1 METNQ
6 YNNQEIDL
14 GRLVKGLQHE
24 DTRNLGMTL
33 RFKWIMYIMA
43 PVYFLIFAGRLV
55 FEPYTIDQ
63 WGFLFFS
70 LGFLGF
76 ALLFR
81 SLHQE
86 YKSVDYGVSTV
97 EMLTKAANRYRM
109 WQRKTYLT
117 IIPVI
122 MVCFATSFSMEHL
135 IPNPDQT
142 TRLLIVFFG
151 YLAIL
156 CCAFFIGYLIWRKR
170 QKPLRDKALALLAEI
185 EK

>member
-1 METNQ
+1 METNKN
-6 YNNQEIDL
+6 NNQELDIEQ
-14 GRLVKGLQHE
+14 LVRSLEHE

-33 RFKWIMYIMA
+33 RFKWIMFIMA
-43 PVYFLIFAGRLV
+43 PFYFLIFTGRIIL
-55 FEPYTIDQ
+55 EPYKLDQ
-63 WGFLFFS
+63 LGFLFFS
-70 LGFLGF
+70 LGFVGF

-86 YKSVDYGVSTV
+86 YKSVDYGISTV
-97 EMLTKAANRYRM
+97 EMLTKAANRYRL

-117 IIPVI
+117 IVPVI
-122 MVCFATSFSMEHL
+122 LICFATSFSLEHL

-151 YLAIL
+151 YLVTL
-156 CCAFFIGYLIWRKR
+156 CLAFFIGYIVWSKR
-170 QKPLRDKALALLAEI
+170 QKPLRDKALALLAEM

>member
-1 METNQ
+1 MKTNQ
-6 YNNQEIDL
+6 NNNQKLDIEQ
-14 GRLVKGLQHE
+14 LVKRVQHE
-24 DTRNLGMTL
+24 DTFNLRLTNIFMG
-33 RFKWIMYIMA
+33 IMGGMA
-43 PVYFLIFAGRLV
+43 PVYLLIFVLQMI
-55 FEPYTIDQ
+55 FEIPSINQ

-86 YKSVDYGVSTV
+86 YKSVDYGVSMV
-97 EMLTKAANRYRM
+97 EMLTKAANRYRL

-122 MVCFATSFSMEHL
+122 LICFATSFSLEHL
-135 IPNPDQT
+135 IPNPDQK
-142 TRLLIVFFG
+142 TRMLIAFVG
-151 YLAIL
+151 YLVIT
-156 CCAFFIGYLIWRKR
+156 CFAFVVGYLIWRKR
-170 QKPLRDKALALLAEI
+170 QKPLRDKALSLLAEM

>member
-1 METNQ
+1 MEINQ
-6 YNNQEIDL
+6 QNKQAIDL
-14 GRLVKGLQHE
+14 KQLVKGLQHE
-24 DTRNLGMTL
+24 DNRNLGMTH
-33 RFKWIMYIMA
+33 RFKWIMLILA
-43 PVYFLIFAGRLV
+43 PAYFLMFLGRMIF
-55 FEPYTIDQ
+55 ESYTLDQ
-63 WGFLFFS
+63 LGFLFFS

-97 EMLTKAANRYRM
+97 EMLRKAASRYQL
-109 WQRKTYLT
+109 WQSKTYMT
-117 IIPVI
+117 IFPVI
-122 MVCFATSFSMEHL
+122 MICFATSFSLEHL

-151 YLAIL
+151 YLATL
-156 CCAFFIGYLIWRKR
+156 CCAFFVGYFIWRKR

>member
-6 YNNQEIDL
+6 NNNQELNIEQL
-14 GRLVKGLQHE
+14 IRNLEHE
-24 DTRNLGMTL
+24 DSRNLGMTH
-33 RFKWIMYIMA
+33 RFKWIMLVMA
-43 PVYFLIFAGRLV
+43 PVYFLMFVMRLIFENPS
-55 FEPYTIDQ
+55 FDQ

-81 SLHQE
+81 SLNQE
-86 YKSVDYGVSTV
+86 YKSVDYGISTV
-97 EMLTKAANRYRM
+97 EMLTKAANRYRL
-109 WQRKTYLT
+109 WQHKTYMT

-122 MVCFATSFSMEHL
+122 LICFATSFSCEHL

-142 TRLLIVFFG
+142 TRMLIAFFG
-151 YLAIL
+151 YLAVT
-156 CCAFFIGYLIWRKR
+156 CCAFIVGYLVWRKR
-170 QKPLRDKALALLAEI
+170 QKPLRDKALALLAEM

>member
-6 YNNQEIDL
+6 NNNQELDIEQ
-14 GRLVKGLQHE
+14 LVRGLEQE

-33 RFKWIMYIMA
+33 RFKWIMFIMA
-43 PVYFLIFAGRLV
+43 PFYFLIFTGRIIL
-55 FEPYTIDQ
+55 EPYKLDQ
-63 WGFLFFS
+63 LGFLFFS
-70 LGFLGF
+70 LGFVGF

-86 YKSVDYGVSTV
+86 YKSVDYGISTV
-97 EMLTKAANRYRM
+97 EMLTKAANRYRL

-117 IIPVI
+117 IVPVI
-122 MVCFATSFSMEHL
+122 LICFATSFSLEHL

-151 YLAIL
+151 YLVTL
-156 CCAFFIGYLIWRKR
+156 CLAFFIGYIVWSKR
-170 QKPLRDKALALLAEI
+170 QKPLRDKALALLAEM